1 MRFTYGF
8 LSINRS
14 GALRNE
20 QSNQK
25 FGLNSRSSFALVHV
39 LMNPVQ
45 TLMKPVQVFTKSVHM
60 FRQGG
65 YWVLGIWDMG
75 YWVLRTGKIVVGDME
90 YEAIF
95 DMNRRVA

>member
-1 MRFTYGF
+1 MLLRFTLGF
-8 LSINRS
+8 LGINRS

-25 FGLNSRSSFALVHV
+25 FGLNSGSSFALVHM

-60 FRQGG
+60 FRGG
-65 YWVLGIWDMG
+65 YWVLGIWDIG
-75 YWVLRTGKIVVGDME
+75 YYAQGRLLLETWNM
-90 YEAIF
+90 
-95 DMNRRVA
+95 RRYSI